1 MKKIT
6 INKEKIKAWA
16 KEHWVELAT
25 GAVAVGT
32 VAAVM
37 IFGRDKENIDPFVI
51 DLNKDDWKDQLKTN
65 VQMTLTEKP
74 LTVRQ
79 LECLTALD
87 EANRSWYKSHD
98 VLTKDLEIQADNA
111 FCDNPDNAEIVAV
124 LNGIDKLW
132 IEDPESTDAEKS
144 A

>member
-6 INKEKIKAWA
+6 VNKEKIKAWA

-25 GAVAVGT
+25 AGVAVGT

-37 IFGRDKENIDPFVI
+37 IFGRDKDNIDPFVI
-51 DLNKDDWKDQLKTN
+51 DLNKDDWKDQLKTD
-65 VQMTLTEKP
+65 VRITSTKKP

-87 EANRSWYKSHD
+87 EANRTWYKSHD
-98 VLTKDLEIQADNA
+98 VLTEDLERQADNA
-111 FCDNPDNAEIVAV
+111 FCDNPDNAELLAV
-124 LNGIDKLW
+124 LNGVDGLW
-132 IEDPESTDAEKS
+132 VEDPESTDAEKS